1 MRQLVGKRGVVRVRE
16 EVDSKIIN
24 RRKEVGA
31 LEVGLSSLK
40 NLHRS
45 SNSSRARIVKKV
57 PDNRIK
63 GIIATT
69 KTSKPVDKMLR
80 IRHLEELA
88 EAETSRRI
96 AITTPFPSLILAQA
110 GRRLTTRTFS
120 STQTP
125 TSTQRFSN

>member
-1 MRQLVGKRGVVRVRE
+1 MSQLVGKRGVVRGRE

-40 NLHRS
+40 KLRR

-63 GIIATT
+63 GIIATS
-69 KTSKPVDKMLR
+69 KTSKTVQKMLR
-80 IRHLEELA
+80 IRLLGELV
-88 EAETSRRI
+88 EAVTSRLI
-96 AITTPFPSLILAQA
+96 AITTLFPSLILAQA

>member
-1 MRQLVGKRGVVRVRE
+1 MSQLVGKRGVVQVRE

-24 RRKEVGA
+24 RRRQAGA

-40 NLHRS
+40 KLRR

-57 PDNRIK
+57 LDNRIK

-80 IRHLEELA
+80 IRHLVELA
-88 EAETSRRI
+88 EAETNRRI